1 MKFIIKRAA
10 ILAYC
15 HGLIDMAATSRL
27 FARFNLRS
35 A

>member
-1 MKFIIKRAA
+1 MKSLIKRTAV
-10 ILAYC
+10 LLYC
-15 HGLIDMAATSRL
+15 HGLIDMAATTRL